1 MGIDTIATTAHAADD
16 RLSLARPTIQFLG
29 GAGTVTGAMYLVRAD
44 SAEVLL
50 DCGLFQGLKAL
61 RLRNWEPRV
70 ANPATIAAVVL
81 SHAHV
86 DHVGYL
92 PLLVREGFRGPVYCT
107 AATADLV
114 RVLLPDCAHLQEE
127 EAERANRRG
136 YSKHH
141 PALPLYTM
149 ADSQA
154 AIELLRHRS
163 YGARFSVAPGVTALF
178 RSAGHILGAAT
189 IELNLDA
196 TRLAYSGDLG
206 RWNRPLVP
214 DPAPIAAA
222 DVLLLESTY
231 GERRHPEGGEEQ
243 LARVVSET
251 ARRGGAL
258 LIPAFAVDRT
268 QEVVWMLE
276 RLERERRIPALP
288 VYLDSPLAIEATEI
302 YARHGAYRMPAR
314 YRFARTPAES
324 QALNNLQGPVII
336 ISASGMATGGRIL
349 HHLARR
355 LPDERTTVLLV
366 GFQSAGTRG
375 RLLEEG
381 ASELKM
387 LGQSIPVGA
396 RIERIDALSAH
407 ADRDDIL
414 RWLEGFERPPRVTY
428 LVHGEPAAARAL
440 SQAIR
445 DRFGWNVEV
454 ARDGETVSLHGVGS
468 GASATPT

>member
-1 MGIDTIATTAHAADD
+1 METDSITAVAHVADD
-16 RLSLARPTIQFLG
+16 RLSLAAPTLQFLG
-29 GAGTVTGAMYLVRAD
+29 GAGTVTGAMYLVRA
-44 SAEVLL
+44 ARGEVLL

-61 RLRNWEPRV
+61 RLRNWAPRV
-70 ANPATIAAVVL
+70 AAPADIAAVVL
-81 SHAHV
+81 SHAHI
-86 DHVGYL
+86 DHMGYL
-92 PLLVREGFRGPVYCT
+92 PLLVKQGFRGPVYCT
-107 AATADLV
+107 AATGDLV

-127 EAERANRRG
+127 EAERANRWG

-141 PALPLYTM
+141 PALPLYSV
-149 ADSQA
+149 ADALA
-154 AIELLRHRS
+154 ALALLQHRPYAERFDVGRGITALLR
-163 YGARFSVAPGVTALF
+163 P
-178 RSAGHILGAAT
+178 AGHILGAASVDL
-189 IELNLDA
+189 EVEGA
-196 TRLAYSGDLG
+196 RVVYSGDLG

-214 DPAPIAAA
+214 DPELIAAA

-231 GERRHPEGGEEQ
+231 GERRHPEGGDEQ
-243 LARVVSET
+243 LARVVAET

-276 RLERERRIPALP
+276 RLEREGRIPALP
-288 VYLDSPLAIEATEI
+288 VYLDSPLAIEASEI

-324 QALNNLQGPVII
+324 KALNDLTGPFII

-349 HHLARR
+349 HHLALR

-366 GFQSAGTRG
+366 GFQGAGTRG

-381 ASELKM
+381 AREVKM
-387 LGQSIPVGA
+387 LGRLVPVRA
-396 RIERIDALSAH
+396 RIEKVDALSAH

-428 LVHGEPAAARAL
+428 LVHGEPAAASAL
-440 SQAIR
+440 AMAIR
-445 DRFGWNVEV
+445 DRFRWNVQV
-454 ARDGETVSLHGVGS
+454 ARDGETVALQRARS
-468 GASATPT
+468 GASATPR